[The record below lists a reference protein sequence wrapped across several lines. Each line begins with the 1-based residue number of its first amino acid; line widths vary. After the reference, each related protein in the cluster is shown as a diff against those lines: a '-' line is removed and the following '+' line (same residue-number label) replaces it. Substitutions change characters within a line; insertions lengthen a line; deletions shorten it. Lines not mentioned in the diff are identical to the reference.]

1 MAREERCVLTNMVM
15 VCDGTRIL
23 VQDRLNPD
31 WPGITFP
38 GGHVEPCEAFADSAV
53 REVKEETGLD
63 IADVRLCG
71 VQQWARE
78 GEPRHVVFCYK
89 TSTFS
94 GELKSSEEGR
104 VFWIEPCELK
114 NLRLST
120 DFAEMY
126 AVFADDGVSE
136 NCFLGPDDDRTVL
149 TR

>member
-38 GGHVEPCEAFADSAV
+38 GGHVEPCEPFADSAV
-53 REVKEETGLD
+53 REVREETGLE
-63 IADVRLCG
+63 VRNLRLCG
-71 VQQWARE
+71 VQQWASEE
-78 GEPRHVVFCYK
+78 GPRHVVICYR
-89 TSTFS
+89 TSDFS
-94 GELKSSEEGR
+94 GELKNSAEGR
-104 VFWIEPCELK
+104 VFWIEPEELET
-114 NLRLST
+114 LRLST

-126 AVFADDGVSE
+126 RVFADDALSE
-136 NCFLGPDDDRTVL
+136 NCFLGPEDDRTVL